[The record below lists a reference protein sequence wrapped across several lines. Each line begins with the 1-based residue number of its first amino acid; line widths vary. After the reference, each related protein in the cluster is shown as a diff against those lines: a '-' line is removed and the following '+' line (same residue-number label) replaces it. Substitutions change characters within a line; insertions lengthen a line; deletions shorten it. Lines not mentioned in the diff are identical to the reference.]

1 MNSPEGIAEISVV
14 DPADDDVEEVNCA
27 SEIQT
32 LLCSLDNV
40 PQESRASEKKDLK
53 VKNKVKN
60 PFNLINNAG
69 RIHVNKPTVLQM
81 LDFKKDREWLQL
93 NIT

>member
-1 MNSPEGIAEISVV
+1 MNSPEGISEISVV

-40 PQESRASEKKDLK
+40 PQESRASEKRNWTLI
-53 VKNKVKN
+53 
-60 PFNLINNAG
+60 NLI
-69 RIHVNKPTVLQM
+69 
-81 LDFKKDREWLQL
+81 
-93 NIT
+93 